1 MKSNYLYGWPS
12 ILLCALGI
20 LTSPRTQADS
30 TNRGV
35 WCWKQPSPYGLNYII
50 GSNDLQNAAVAQF
63 KLWGVSHV
71 YGSYGDQLK
80 TAQGQV
86 ALAGWNSLLSS
97 NGIESQLL
105 ISDFSFGSGDNNL
118 LLQMIN
124 FNKSQPATAQ
134 CKAVHLDIE
143 PWGLSGWNHG
153 SNYEMLVTL
162 ANTYLQV
169 RTELDTNGQSNV
181 LIYADLAYWLDS
193 STTINWPSTGVRD
206 QWYSDI
212 LTNLAGFTL
221 MAYQQPTFSRIVG
234 AVSWEMTNY
243 PGVVRAGIDAGAGET
258 WSNLTAFVTVAEQ
271 VESNYTDSAGVDI
284 YDFITMEKVVPPVLA
299 VGSPPPLGASGFNL
313 MLQGPIGSNA
323 VIQASSDLV
332 NWQTI
337 TNILSTTWL
346 TYFTDP
352 TAINKPNQFY
362 RVMP

>member
-1 MKSNYLYGWPS
+1 M
-12 ILLCALGI
+12 
-20 LTSPRTQADS
+20 LTSTRTHADS

-35 WCWKQPSPYGLNYII
+35 WCWKTPSSPYGLDSII
-50 GSNDLQNAAVAQF
+50 GTNALENAAVAQF

-80 TAQGQV
+80 TSQGQA
-86 ALAGWNSLLSS
+86 ALANWNALLNN

-124 FNKSQPATAQ
+124 FNKSQPAAAQ
-134 CKAVHLDIE
+134 CKGVHLDIE

-181 LIYADLAYWLDS
+181 LIYADLADWLDS
-193 STTINWPSTGVRD
+193 STTINWPSSSVRD
-206 QWYSDI
+206 QWFSDI
-212 LTNLAGFTL
+212 LTNLAGITL
-221 MAYQQPTFSRIVG
+221 MDYQQPTYSRLVNM
-234 AVSWEMTNY
+234 ASWELANH
-243 PGVVRAGIDAGAGET
+243 PGVVRIGIDAGAGET
-258 WSNLTAFVTVAEQ
+258 WSNLTDFVTVARQLEA
-271 VESNYTDSAGVDI
+271 NYTDSVGVDI
-284 YDFITMEKVVPPVLA
+284 YDFMTFEKVVPPVLA
-299 VGSPPPLGASGFNL
+299 VGSAPPLSASGFNL
-313 MLQGPIGSNA
+313 MLQGPIGSNS
-323 VIQASSDLV
+323 VIQASADLV

-337 TNILSTTWL
+337 TNISITAWL
-346 TYFTDP
+346 TYFTDAA
-352 TAINKPNQFY
+352 AINKPIQFY